1 MKIIRPKSTVMK
13 KITLLCCMI
22 LFIVSC
28 EKDLNITPQQ
38 EILQPDLVCEGCGID
53 ITKDNSRLTLY
64 NTFVN
69 LTPTGKT
76 GKNSLISKNSS
87 ISLELNATL
96 DPIYIDI
103 NGQNVLLNANQV
115 AVKNKRIAASYSL
128 IGEPYSGAVDVLS
141 VDRSGN
147 VNLDGTLVLP
157 DRDIDAID
165 FISTTNLIFGGGFDA
180 RVYYGSRYFCK
191 QYRQTR
197 E

>member
-1 MKIIRPKSTVMK
+1 M
-13 KITLLCCMI
+13 
-22 LFIVSC
+22 
-28 EKDLNITPQQ
+28 
-38 EILQPDLVCEGCGID
+38 
-53 ITKDNSRLTLY
+53 TLY
-64 NTFVN
+64 NTIVN
-69 LTPTGKT
+69 LSTTGTTGKSSQT
-76 GKNSLISKNSS
+76 SKNSAVS
-87 ISLELNATL
+87 IELKATL

-103 NGQNVLLNANQV
+103 NGQNTLLNANQV

-191 QYRQTR
+191 QYSQTR